1 MSTIIRTLLS
11 ALCLLPLAAAA
22 EIYKYVDDN
31 GVTHYTDKPPVKG
44 AKPAALPP
52 LQTIPS
58 SESLQSPASTP
69 AKKKKPPI
77 DYVLAIASPAP
88 EQTFRDTTG
97 EVSVSVSVQP
107 ALAEGYGLMYYVDG
121 KAATAEPVGSTGFS
135 LSGLERGSHAIA
147 VALVDPDGEEVARAG
162 VNVHLK
168 PPTAKPQVA
177 PPRK

>member
-1 MSTIIRTLLS
+1 MSTIIRPLLC
-11 ALCLLPLAAAA
+11 ALWLLPLAAAA

-31 GVTHYTDKPPVKG
+31 GVTHYTDKPPIKG

-58 SESLQSPASTP
+58 SESVQSTTSTP
-69 AKKKKPPI
+69 AEKKPPI

-107 ALAEGYGLMYYVDG
+107 ALADGYGLMYYVDG

-135 LSGLERGSHAIA
+135 LSGLERGAHAIA

-168 PPTAKPQVA
+168 PPTVKPQVVV
-177 PPRK
+177 PRK